1 MQKRGLNAIIT
12 TVLILL
18 IVIIAITLLWT
29 ILSPSI
35 SNASEEVGATAS
47 CFSLVLEP
55 KSCRYD
61 ADSEL
66 VNVRVERRSGTSTI
80 EGLNFI
86 FSDNTRKSVNS
97 SNTASL
103 NELESKTFTFDSSEL
118 GGITFPPAWFTISGI
133 IDPKVRS
140 CDEVRPP
147 IACLQAICGDGI
159 VDSFLGETCDETECC
174 DSCNRI
180 ATCDGIDNN
189 ENNLTDEEGE
199 TFPAN
204 FRVSISEPIEG
215 RQYDTSTSTYN
226 NLALRFSVLNIS
238 NPQQTAIDLKSCW
251 YRLDGQTNILVL
263 GCMTLG
269 GGASQV
275 YSLNLTPLSPGSHI
289 VTVFANDSLNRVSS
303 RTVSFTVAQ
312 VTLALASP
320 ATYPPE
326 IMRST
331 GVEIRFSTT
340 LQNLSRCYYTLNG
353 GQTNVTI
360 PACQQG
366 ATFSVSEGWHNFI
379 LYINNTLFEVS
390 NSESFLA
397 TPCRVDANGDGV
409 HSFSDLS
416 SDLLGNWGCTGTPG
430 GECEAMINNSNVLAG
445 DLNRD
450 GEVENLDVEIYRR
463 YAPSC

>member
-12 TVLILL
+12 IVLILL

-29 ILSPSI
+29 ILSPTI
-35 SNASEEVGATAS
+35 SEASQEVGTSAS

-55 KSCRYD
+55 KSCRYND
-61 ADSEL
+61 NSGL
-66 VNVRVERRSGTSTI
+66 VNVRVERRSGTSSI
-80 EGLNFI
+80 QGLNFI
-86 FSDNTRKSVNS
+86 FSDNTKKSVNS

-103 NELESKTFTFDSSEL
+103 NELESKTFTFDYSEL
-118 GGITFPPAWFTISGI
+118 GGILPPPAWFTISGI
-133 IDPKVRS
+133 IDPSVRS

-159 VDSFLGETCDETECC
+159 VDTFLGETCDEAECC

-189 ENNLTDEEGE
+189 DNNLTDEEGE

-204 FRVSISEPIEG
+204 FRVIISEPIEG
-215 RQYDTSTSTYN
+215 RQYDTATSTYN

-238 NPQQTAIDLKSCW
+238 NPQQTTIDLKSCW
-251 YRLDGQTNILVL
+251 YRLDGQTNIPVPD
-263 GCMTLG
+263 CATLG
-269 GGASQV
+269 GGVGQV
-275 YSLNLTPLSPGSHI
+275 YISNLNPLNPGSHI

-303 RTVSFTVAQ
+303 KTVSFTVAA

-331 GVEIRFSTT
+331 GVEIRFATT
-340 LQNLSRCYYTLNG
+340 LQNLSKCYYTLNG
-353 GQTNVTI
+353 GQTNTTI
-360 PACQQG
+360 PSCQQG
-366 ATFSVSEGWHNFI
+366 TTFSVSEGWHNFL

-397 TPCRVDANGDGV
+397 TPCRSDANGDGAY
-409 HSFSDLS
+409 SFSDLS
-416 SDLLGNWGCTGTPG
+416 SDLLGNWGCTGSPTIG
-430 GECEAMINNSNVLAG
+430 CEAMINNPNVIAG
-445 DLNRD
+445 DLDRD
-450 GEVENLDVEIYRR
+450 GEVGSLDVLVFKK